1 MKKTFFKTNLNPLKS
16 PEGLFWTVLATI
28 FILGSLIIIA
38 FQILNINFEAILNP
52 FDLLK
57 HTWYLFV
64 AGYFLKFIWLY
75 YGAKRVKKECAW
87 LGAWLELLLFVIA
100 FVIFYFTGDAG
111 A

>member
-1 MKKTFFKTNLNPLKS
+1 MKTFLKTNLNPLKS
-16 PEGLFWTVLATI
+16 PAGLFWNLGITAFVLVVL
-28 FILGSLIIIA
+28 ILIA
-38 FQILNINFEAILNP
+38 SSVLNINYESVLNP
-52 FDLLK
+52 LELFK
-57 HTWYLFV
+57 QTWYLFV

-75 YGAKRVKKECAW
+75 YGAKRVKKECVW